1 MKIIFPENI
10 FTSIVALLLPEVYR
24 SKLQF
29 QPASSI
35 SASLDNQQDSI
46 GLIPVTDLLN
56 HRELF
61 ISQKY
66 GISFEGSLCNSYI
79 YFSDNRSAK
88 LLNIAG
94 DVSSSEVILSKIL
107 FKELYNVEVEIGLTS
122 SLNKETS
129 NLIIAGTQNFYEERL
144 FKGVSF
150 SEEFI
155 ELLSLPYV
163 NYVLASPDQKLIRE
177 LEPVLLKEI
186 AGVYDM
192 FDKLEQYFS
201 FSEKILKYIHQNI
214 SSLVLELD
222 EQDIEAM
229 NQVLLLP
236 YYHGLI
242 KDIIDVKFAGRD
254 SE

>member
-1 MKIIFPENI
+1 MKIVFPENI
-10 FTSIVALLLPEVYR
+10 FTSVIALLLPEIYR

-29 QPASSI
+29 QPTSSV
-35 SASLDNQQDSI
+35 SASLDNYKDSI

-79 YFSDNRSAK
+79 YFSENRSVK
-88 LLNIAG
+88 SLNIAG

-122 SLNKETS
+122 SFNKETS

-144 FKGVSF
+144 FDGISF

-155 ELLSLPYV
+155 ELMSLPYI
-163 NYVLASPDQKLIRE
+163 NYVLASPDEKLIRE
-177 LEPVLLKEI
+177 LESVLLKKI
-186 AGVYDM
+186 TDVYDM
-192 FDKLEQYFS
+192 FDKLEQFFS
-201 FSEKILKYIHQNI
+201 FSDKTIKYIYQNI
-214 SSLVLELD
+214 SSLVLELN
-222 EQDIEAM
+222 EQDIEAV
-229 NQVLLLP
+229 NQILLLP

-242 KDIIDVKFAGRD
+242 KDIVNAKFVGK
-254 SE
+254 E

>member
-10 FTSIVALLLPEVYR
+10 FTSMIALSMPENYR
-24 SKLQF
+24 NKLEF
-29 QPASSI
+29 HPASEI
-35 SASLDNQQDSI
+35 STSLLNHDSSI
-46 GLIPVTDLLN
+46 GLIPVSDLLN
-56 HRELF
+56 HREFF

-79 YFSDNRSAK
+79 YFSENRSVK
-88 LLNIAG
+88 SLNIAG

-122 SLNKETS
+122 SFNKETN
-129 NLIIAGTQNFYEERL
+129 NLVIAGTQNFYEERL
-144 FKGVSF
+144 FGGISF

-155 ELLSLPYV
+155 ELMSLPFI
-163 NYVLASPDQKLIRE
+163 NYVLASADDKLIRE
-177 LEPVLLKEI
+177 VEQVLLQGI
-186 AGVYDM
+186 TDVYNK

-201 FSEKILKYIHQNI
+201 FSEKTQTYIRQNI

-222 EQDIEAM
+222 EQDTEAL
-229 NQVLLLP
+229 NQILLLP

-242 KDIIDVKFAGRD
+242 KDIVDAKFSGK
-254 SE
+254 E